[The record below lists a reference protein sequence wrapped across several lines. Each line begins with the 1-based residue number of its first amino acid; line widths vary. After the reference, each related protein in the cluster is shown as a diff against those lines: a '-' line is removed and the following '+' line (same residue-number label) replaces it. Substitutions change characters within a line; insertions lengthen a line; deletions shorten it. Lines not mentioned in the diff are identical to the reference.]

1 MALPRAKKGGD
12 SARVDRTSRPID
24 LVHLARQTLGD
35 RGLECEVLRM
45 FETQVNLYFERLR
58 AATDEYE
65 ITMGLH
71 TLKGAARGVGAV
83 VLAEQAAA
91 AEAEYARTG
100 RLDEE
105 TLADLGMAVAEVSGY
120 IGTLLSDVNMS

>member
-1 MALPRAKKGGD
+1 MVLPRPGARLD
-12 SARVDRTSRPID
+12 SARIDRTSRPID
-24 LVHLARQTLGD
+24 LVHLARQTMGD

-45 FETQVNLYFERLR
+45 FETQINLYFERLR
-58 AATDEYE
+58 ATSDSYE

-71 TLKGAARGVGAV
+71 TLKGAARGIGAV
-83 VLAEQAAA
+83 PLAEQAAA
-91 AEAEYARTG
+91 AEVEFGETG

-120 IGTLLSDVNMS
+120 IGSILTD

>member
-1 MALPRAKKGGD
+1 MVLPRPGRALD
-12 SARVDRTSRPID
+12 SARIDRTSRPID

-35 RGLECEVLRM
+35 KGLECEVLRM

-58 AATDEYE
+58 AASDPHE
-65 ITMGLH
+65 ITLGLH

-83 VLAEQAAA
+83 TLAEQAAA
-91 AEAEYARTG
+91 AEAEYAETG
-100 RLDEE
+100 ALEEE

-120 IGTLLSDVNMS
+120 IGTILED